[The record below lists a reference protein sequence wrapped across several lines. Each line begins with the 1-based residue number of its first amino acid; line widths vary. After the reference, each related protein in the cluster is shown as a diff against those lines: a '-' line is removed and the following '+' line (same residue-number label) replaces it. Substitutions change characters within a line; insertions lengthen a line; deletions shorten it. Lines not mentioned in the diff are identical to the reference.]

1 MRRSVWL
8 LMAAMLAIPRAAHGQ
23 GAILRFAPAGGLV
36 AHVLEQTRTFT
47 TLTGFPAV
55 PDGARFEQLVR
66 VGATER
72 IAPRT
77 AGGWTVTVTVD
88 SVLRRVRPMDGTWR
102 DEPDTAL
109 VGRSARASVN
119 DRFQITG
126 IESSGTSDAAIL
138 RMLGGSVAGL
148 AFAFPDS
155 GLAVGD
161 SFSTGAR
168 FIYTAHAPAAGGL
181 KAEAT
186 LSGDLVL
193 HVDSIVETGGD
204 SLTYFSF
211 RGPFMPAAVE
221 SQSEAG
227 ALRGTFQGA
236 FGGVLIWSKAW
247 SAFVSA
253 VNRVRVAAQLRVASS
268 SGAFDAS
275 ARWDATITHRIRP

>member
-8 LMAAMLAIPRAAHGQ
+8 LVAAVLAIPRPARGQ
-23 GAILRFAPAGGLV
+23 SVTLRFAPGSGLV
-36 AHVLEQTRTFT
+36 AHVLEEARTFT

-55 PDGARFEQLVR
+55 PDGARFEHVQR
-66 VGATER
+66 VAATEK
-72 IAPRT
+72 ITPRDG
-77 AGGWTVTVTVD
+77 GGWSVAITVD
-88 SVLRRVRPMDGTWR
+88 SVHRGVRPMDGTWR

-109 VGRSARASVN
+109 AGRTARASVN

-126 IESSGTSDAAIL
+126 IESSGASDAAIL

-161 SFSTGAR
+161 GFATGAR
-168 FIYTAHAPAAGGL
+168 FIYTVHAPAAGGL
-181 KAEAT
+181 AVQAT

-193 HVDSIVETGGD
+193 HVDSIIDTGGD
-204 SLTYFSF
+204 SLTYFTF
-211 RGPFMPAAVE
+211 RGPFTPAAVE

-227 ALRGTFQGA
+227 ALHGAFQGA
-236 FGGVLIWSKAW
+236 FGGTLIWSKAW
-247 SAFVSA
+247 NAFVSA
-253 VNRVRVAAQLRVASS
+253 VNRVRVGAQLHVEAS